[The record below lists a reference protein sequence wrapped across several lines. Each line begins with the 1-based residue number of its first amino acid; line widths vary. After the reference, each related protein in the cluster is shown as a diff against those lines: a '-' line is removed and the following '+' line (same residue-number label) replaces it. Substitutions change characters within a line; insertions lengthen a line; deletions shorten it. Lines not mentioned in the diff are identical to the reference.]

1 MKTMTPFLRRSFAL
15 ALAALM
21 SASCAGQPA
30 GEGAASAPAATA
42 SSPATTESSLATTA
56 SVPPTMAPPR
66 PGVVLMY
73 EPKSLDET
81 TAVVKLVRDDL
92 EIRPVI
98 EKAEEEAT
106 RAIRAFQMAALGANA
121 PGGGR
126 AASAAKETLEKLRQ
140 AADEKV
146 ARYQGLIQQ
155 QRDRYEAFLQK
166 YPDNWFERHR
176 YATFLADFQLNDEA
190 AAEWRRVIEQ
200 APTFPYAYNDLG
212 TLYNHMGRDLEAILL
227 YRKAIELYPDDA
239 DFHLNLAVNYSTQR
253 AAASREFGWSLPVVF
268 HECILS
274 YQRARALRPKDP
286 EIAYDLASQYVL
298 AKFFGVKDAADEAI
312 EAWKYYLGLDLTPT
326 QRGVA
331 DRNVATIYLKQKND
345 PAAARKLLEEAL
357 TLLPDDS
364 TCKTLLKQA
373 VAAQAKP
380 AP

>member
-1 MKTMTPFLRRSFAL
+1 MKTMKPILRRSFAL
-15 ALAALM
+15 ALAALL

-30 GEGAASAPAATA
+30 GEGEASSPATTA
-42 SSPATTESSLATTA
+42 SSPATTESAPATTESA
-56 SVPPTMAPPR
+56 PPTMAPPR
-66 PGVVLMY
+66 PGVALLY
-73 EPKSLDET
+73 EPKTLDET

-98 EKAEEEAT
+98 EKAEEETVA
-106 RAIRAFQMAALGANA
+106 AIRAFQAAALGPSA

-126 AASAAKETLEKLRQ
+126 GAPASKETLEKLRQ
-140 AADEKV
+140 AVREKV
-146 ARYQGLIQQ
+146 AHYQGLIQQ
-155 QRDRYEAFLQK
+155 QRDEYEAFLQK
-166 YPDNWFERHR
+166 YPDDWFQRHC
-176 YATFLADFQLNDEA
+176 YATFLADFHLADEA

-239 DFHLNLAVNYSTQR
+239 DFHVNLAVNYSTHR
-253 AAASREFGWSLPVVF
+253 AEASREFGWTLPVVF

-274 YQRARALRPKDP
+274 YQRARALKPKDP

-298 AKFFGVKDAADEAI
+298 AKFFGVKDTADEAI
-312 EAWKYYLGLDLTPT
+312 EAWKYYLALDLAPT

-331 DRNVATIYLKQKND
+331 DRNEATICLKQKND
-345 PAAARKLLEEAL
+345 PAAAQKLLEEAL

-373 VAAQAKP
+373 VDAQAKP